1 MFSLKVTN
9 NIWRVNFN
17 FFHCQIL
24 YPVAKFAPFKAE
36 KVVFS
41 RIWVILFIH
50 KSAVYKKFKK
60 RFLFLLK
67 NRNNFCKQEL
77 KLNITK
83 EDVSLAI
90 VYQDE
95 VRIFDDG
102 SEILKK
108 YCKDTI
114 LQSYYTEK
122 ETSSI
127 SV

>member
-1 MFSLKVTN
+1 M
-9 NIWRVNFN
+9 
-17 FFHCQIL
+17 
-24 YPVAKFAPFKAE
+24 
-36 KVVFS
+36 
-41 RIWVILFIH
+41 
-50 KSAVYKKFKK
+50 
-60 RFLFLLK
+60 FLLK